1 MSIFILI
8 IIIIL
13 INVLF
18 FTTSIKLEI
27 ENLNLVFPKE
37 NKNMINKQS
46 KILLKIYVLR
56 KIKIGQIDLKKIDF
70 KSDKFKNRIDK
81 LKQKEFAKEIKKSIT
96 RNIFQAIKKLDM
108 KIEKIDLNILIGTE
122 DAAITAISIG
132 IISTLIS
139 NIIKINDFEVQK
151 YKIFPIYDGRNI
163 LKIELDSIFSTNITN
178 IIYIFKLLFK
188 RRVKEN
194 GRSSYRRSYA
204 YSNE

>member
-8 IIIIL
+8 IIIIF

-18 FTTSIKLEI
+18 FTVSIKLEI
-27 ENLNLVFPKE
+27 ENLNLVFPKI
-37 NKNMINKQS
+37 NKSMINKDS

-108 KIEKIDLNILIGTE
+108 KIEKIDLNI
-122 DAAITAISIG
+122 
-132 IISTLIS
+132 
-139 NIIKINDFEVQK
+139 
-151 YKIFPIYDGRNI
+151 
-163 LKIELDSIFSTNITN
+163 
-178 IIYIFKLLFK
+178 
-188 RRVKEN
+188 
-194 GRSSYRRSYA
+194 
-204 YSNE
+204 